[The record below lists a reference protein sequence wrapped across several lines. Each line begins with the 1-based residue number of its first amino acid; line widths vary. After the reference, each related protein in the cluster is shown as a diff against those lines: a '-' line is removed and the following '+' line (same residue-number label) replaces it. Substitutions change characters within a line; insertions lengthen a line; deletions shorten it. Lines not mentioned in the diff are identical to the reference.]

1 MRITAV
7 LVLCALSLASAIVRA
22 EDELPLADKYLST
35 GELERGEK
43 DLEARL
49 KQKPD
54 DDQAR
59 FGLAVIQFVRSIEH
73 LSQSFY
79 RYGLYNANSFREL
92 PFVRMPLPE
101 NPNPAECG
109 YEDTRRIMQDLL
121 ADLGRSQKTLE
132 GIQGDNVKLPLRF
145 GRVRLDFDGDGKS
158 TDDEVLYKLYNRMNA
173 AAGIT
178 PQSAEAFVIAL
189 DKADVHWLRGYCHL
203 LSAMAEMSLAYDA
216 RELFERAGH
225 LFFPKAKS
233 PYGFLQEGKKVFQFG
248 GNVDIADLIAMVHL
262 LNFPLK
268 EPDRLKS
275 ALAHLEQVIAC
286 SRESWNAIMTETD
299 DDHEWIPSPK
309 QTGVIPGVK
318 ITPQMVDGWLTFLI
332 EADSLLKGDLLIPF
346 WRGSEEGVGVNL
358 RKVFTEPRPFDL
370 VLWVQGTGAAPYLE
384 QGEVSTR
391 ATWDRLYRV
400 FGGEFLGFALWF
412 N

>member
-189 DKADVHWLRGYCHL
+189 DKA
-203 LSAMAEMSLAYDA
+203 
-216 RELFERAGH
+216 
-225 LFFPKAKS
+225 
-233 PYGFLQEGKKVFQFG
+233 
-248 GNVDIADLIAMVHL
+248 
-262 LNFPLK
+262 
-268 EPDRLKS
+268 
-275 ALAHLEQVIAC
+275 
-286 SRESWNAIMTETD
+286 
-299 DDHEWIPSPK
+299 
-309 QTGVIPGVK
+309 
-318 ITPQMVDGWLTFLI
+318 
-332 EADSLLKGDLLIPF
+332 
-346 WRGSEEGVGVNL
+346 
-358 RKVFTEPRPFDL
+358 
-370 VLWVQGTGAAPYLE
+370 
-384 QGEVSTR
+384 
-391 ATWDRLYRV
+391 
-400 FGGEFLGFALWF
+400 
-412 N
+412 